1 MRSFSICMIVKNEA
15 DILEETLESVKGVGD
30 EIIIV
35 DTGSTDN
42 TKDIA
47 KKYTDPIFDFKWIDD
62 FAAARNASYSYATK
76 DYILFMDADDFLP
89 DEERAKLLQL
99 KKNLDMSVDAVSM
112 FTVTGVDEFGNPI
125 FKFRRHRLVKRS
137 NHFKWHGSVHEYLE
151 VGGNILHSDI
161 YILHRKQKKK
171 IDKERRR
178 RNLNIYE
185 KKLKRGDVFSPRDLF
200 YYANELKDHG
210 KFQKAVEQYTKFLNS
225 REGWVEDNI
234 RACIYLADCHRSLGN
249 HLEEMEAL
257 AKSIVFDIPR
267 PEVSCRLGDM
277 YKEKN
282 MFDKAII
289 WYRLAIEIDVS
300 DLLGFQYEQYST
312 WYPHLQI
319 CVCYWHIGNKELS
332 FYHHQKAKEYRPDD
346 KRIQYNEQF
355 FKKIEENN
363 AEG

>member
-47 KKYTDPIFDFKWIDD
+47 KKYTDLIFDFKWIDD

-125 FKFRRHRLVKRS
+125 FKFRRHRLVKSS

-178 RNLNIYE
+178 RNLNI
-185 KKLKRGDVFSPRDLF
+185 
-200 YYANELKDHG
+200 
-210 KFQKAVEQYTKFLNS
+210 
-225 REGWVEDNI
+225 
-234 RACIYLADCHRSLGN
+234 
-249 HLEEMEAL
+249 
-257 AKSIVFDIPR
+257 
-267 PEVSCRLGDM
+267 
-277 YKEKN
+277 
-282 MFDKAII
+282 
-289 WYRLAIEIDVS
+289 
-300 DLLGFQYEQYST
+300 
-312 WYPHLQI
+312 
-319 CVCYWHIGNKELS
+319 
-332 FYHHQKAKEYRPDD
+332 
-346 KRIQYNEQF
+346 
-355 FKKIEENN
+355 
-363 AEG
+363 